1 LPQTTQ
7 MTSQPPLPRVDGRQC
22 PASSE
27 CCPACLGSL
36 SGLRRIA
43 VRNRSET
50 LSAFPECAPS
60 WLAGREACG
69 ARANIVRSQTFVF
82 GRHRGRDAN
91 DLCAA
96 PGLSAKAGHLGR
108 AHRCVPRIPLMPP
121 HRRPPPRM
129 SPADRVHLVWRA
141 LIQRRPAA
149 LGGWRASTSASI
161 FRSRM
166 KSQRNARPVR
176 VAQAL
181 SMSLSVQR
189 SRGSP

>member
-1 LPQTTQ
+1 MGGSVRLRRNAVRLV
-7 MTSQPPLPRVDGRQC
+7 SDH
-22 PASSE
+22 
-27 CCPACLGSL
+27 CPACVGLLSGIDRKPCPPSQNAHPVGSL
-36 SGLRRIA
+36 DVKPAARGPTSCGRR
-43 VRNRSET
+43 RS
-50 LSAFPECAPS
+50 SS
-60 WLAGREACG
+60 
-69 ARANIVRSQTFVF
+69 

-96 PGLSAKAGHLGR
+96 PVLSAKAGRLGR

-129 SPADRVHLVWRA
+129 SPADRVRLVWRA

>member
-1 LPQTTQ
+1 

-96 PGLSAKAGHLGR
+96 PGLSAKAGLGALIVASHASHWCR
-108 AHRCVPRIPLMPP
+108 RTVVHHHECHQQTGCASCGVPLSRGGRQLSAAGA
-121 HRRPPPRM
+121 RRPQHQ
-129 SPADRVHLVWRA
+129 SSA
-141 LIQRRPAA
+141 LAWKA
-149 LGGWRASTSASI
+149 
-161 FRSRM
+161 
-166 KSQRNARPVR
+166 NAMQGPCVLRKRCRCP
-176 VAQAL
+176 
-181 SMSLSVQR
+181 
-189 SRGSP
+189 